1 MAHTDPRGAHA
12 QTKPKPAPQCAR
24 PAKAVPQPPLH
35 PGPCRIC
42 VGGPLGPFHKTA
54 QTCTKIAQGKHKKI
68 TENHNCFIGMS
79 PAASECAHRMSY
91 RHLILIRRG
100 PPSCG
105 VTLAIYA
112 PNVAQN
118 VHFRPFFY
126 MSKPLPTEAMPLHDR
141 ATAPVIACRDT
152 SKPLAVVSVRRLQA
166 IVPDPA
172 FPKEITKS

>member
-1 MAHTDPRGAHA
+1 MRQAGQSSAPTPPAPGAAPNMFRGATWAIPQNSTNMHKNA
-12 QTKPKPAPQCAR
+12 QE
-24 PAKAVPQPPLH
+24 
-35 PGPCRIC
+35 
-42 VGGPLGPFHKTA
+42 
-54 QTCTKIAQGKHKKI
+54 KHKKI

-152 SKPLAVVSVRRLQA
+152 SKPPVINPARRLQL
-166 IVPDPA
+166 IVTGPVLAKQTTTSQWVD
-172 FPKEITKS
+172 